1 MQPRSEDVKIQRT
14 LICAAALIAML
25 PACSAQE
32 SVHKT
37 KAAPKPEPTPQ
48 DLFQYIRGSL
58 LAYGPDD
65 GINDN
70 LEVTLDATG
79 NVMTVKQPD
88 GHCDQFLNALDANTL
103 VWDVFD
109 ASDSQRTREQMLR
122 LTVISV
128 AGKTARTCYDNQNRV
143 DARVPGNRARFLFSL
158 SKTDQMWDF
167 KSKTAKAVK
176 KLITASGGAPEKNLF

>member
-1 MQPRSEDVKIQRT
+1 MRQRRF
-14 LICAAALIAML
+14 ICAFALIVLL
-25 PACSAQE
+25 PICSAQAPA
-32 SVHKT
+32 HKSKLT
-37 KAAPKPEPTPQ
+37 PKPEPTTQ
-48 DLFQYIRGSL
+48 DLFEFVRGSL

-70 LEVTLDATG
+70 LEVTLDSTA
-79 NVMTVKQPD
+79 NIMTVKQPD

-128 AGKTARTCYDNQNRV
+128 SGKNARTCYDNMNRV
-143 DARVPGNRARFLFSL
+143 DSKVPSNRARFLFSL
-158 SKTDQMWDF
+158 SKTDQMVDF
-167 KSKTAKAVK
+167 KSRTAKAMK
-176 KLITASGGAPEKNLF
+176 KLIAASGGAPEKNLFENQ